1 MTSEVFAMLMSLLAY
16 VPFLMIALLA
26 QWSDRSR
33 WARWAAYGMLLALD
47 GIALLV
53 GLAALLA
60 SQILGARGLPWSQY
74 PGLEA
79 VQLDLFG
86 LLVAGT
92 ALLVPLALLPMVR
105 RCLARFI
112 SIRAESH
119 IHALALGLAVLAV
132 GLNLAQV
139 PLIGGLEVMAAST
152 AQIPFMDLVLSNV
165 PIVLFAL
172 AGVGFMIR
180 RSPRETW
187 RRLGLER
194 MTWRQLGLTVGLAAV
209 ILALYYGLDWVWR
222 LLAPDS
228 YEMMMALGEVL
239 YGGAM
244 GVWQGIAVSLVAGVV
259 EELFFR
265 GALQPR
271 FGFWLTAVI
280 FTAAHVQ
287 YGFTLAAVEVFLG
300 ALALGWLRQRENT
313 TSCIL
318 LHALYNV
325 VGLLIF
331 PLLP

>member
-1 MTSEVFAMLMSLLAY
+1 MLMSLLAY
-16 VPFLMIALLA
+16 APFLATALVA

-33 WARWAAYGMLLALD
+33 GARWLAYGMLLTLD

-53 GLAALLA
+53 GLVALLA
-60 SQILGARGLPWSQY
+60 SQLSGVQGSPWPQF

-86 LLVAGT
+86 LVVTGT
-92 ALLVPLALLPMVR
+92 ALLVPLLLLPMVR
-105 RCLARFI
+105 RGLARLI
-112 SIRAESH
+112 PVEPDSH

-132 GLNLAQV
+132 GLNLSQV
-139 PLIGGLEVMAAST
+139 PLIGGLGVMAASD
-152 AQIPFMDLVLSNV
+152 AQIPFLDLVLSNV

-172 AGVGFMIR
+172 VGVGFLIR

-194 MTWRQLGLTVGLAAV
+194 MTWRQVGLVAGLAVV
-209 ILALYYGLDWVWR
+209 ILALYYGLDSMWR
-222 LLAPDS
+222 LLDPDG
-228 YEMMMALGEVL
+228 YEMMTALGEVL

-244 GVWQGIAVSLVAGVV
+244 GVWQGIAISLMAGVV

-318 LHALYNV
+318 LHTLYNV
-325 VGLLIF
+325 VGLLVF